1 MPSPEEIDAWSIDQ
15 LTKSEFFHQKLHEWG
30 LLEVAYQ
37 IEQIQGENLSW
48 DLFELGI
55 SESAWN
61 KIIHRP
67 IKPVTVFAHPEVM
80 MSLNR
85 AVGYYRM
92 MAMVSQKSMKRVG
105 LNTDSFESG
114 KSITDQTVAWQLAR
128 HLNQIISRLV
138 EADELIDKREFDLW
152 RGMAAGSQ
160 AQGSWQNTKGS
171 RMEIIIKGILR
182 RRLQTRHWLVEP
194 DNEEPSMKLIDERVV
209 KFADEPDVGI
219 YLDKTILAAIEIK
232 GGIDTAGVLERIGA
246 ALKSLQRAKE
256 ENPSSTTILILQG
269 VSMSPQAVND
279 LKTNQST
286 VNHWFTVEEVLND
299 ESRRETLFSLLN
311 I

>member
-1 MPSPEEIDAWSIDQ
+1 MPSPEEIDAWAIDQ

-37 IEQIQGENLSW
+37 IEQIQGESLNW
-48 DLFELGI
+48 DLPELGI

-67 IKPVTVFAHPEVM
+67 IKPVTVFAHPEVIM
-80 MSLNR
+80 NLNR

-92 MAMVSQKSMKRVG
+92 MAMVSQKSMKRIR
-105 LNTDSFESG
+105 LNTDNFESG
-114 KSITDQTVAWQLAR
+114 KSVPDQTVAGQLAQ
-128 HLNQIISRLV
+128 HLNQIISQLV

-171 RMEIIIKGILR
+171 RTEIIIKGILR
-182 RRLQTRHWLVEP
+182 RRLQSRHWLMEP
-194 DNEEPSMKLIDERVV
+194 DNEEQSMKLIDDRVV

-219 YLDKTILAAIEIK
+219 YQGETILAAIEIK

-256 ENPSSTTILILQG
+256 ENPDSTTILILQG
-269 VSMSPQAVND
+269 VSMSSQAVSD
-279 LKTNQST
+279 LKTNQNT
-286 VNHWFTVEEVLND
+286 INHWFTVEEVLND
-299 ESRRETLFSLLN
+299 ESRRETLFNLLN